1 MRAMEFIN
9 EAINWQGNK
18 GAAQATSTDHTLD
31 EARQYVKSNYPK
43 HKTYTVRRVEPGF
56 RALDVKTGEH
66 NDDAMRASYTQEN
79 AINQFVSIFKL
90 KENPYM
96 SGSEQFTSSIGYS
109 WHVGEDSEHKHAI
122 LYYEDRGMGSDSITI
137 AGKTAVELKLMHEA
151 LIQVGLIPDPAET
164 KAKRAATAKSRSDA
178 AAKKG
183 IKIGTRITIRRM
195 DNNEICFAGN
205 VTAITP
211 NGAVEITIDEKNPE
225 QQGPEVGDKY
235 KMKPGT
241 INKHMI
247 SNDN

>member
-1 MRAMEFIN
+1 MRATEFTT
-9 EAINWQGNK
+9 EAINWQGNL
-18 GAAQATSTDHTLD
+18 GNQQAAQTDHTID

-43 HKTYTVRRVEPGF
+43 HKTYTVRRMEPGF

-66 NDDAMRASYTQEN
+66 NDDAMRASNMQET

-90 KENPYM
+90 KENTYM
-96 SGSEQFTSSIGYS
+96 SGSAQFTTSIGYS
-109 WHVGEDSEHKHAI
+109 WHVGEDADHTHAI

-137 AGKTAVELKLMHEA
+137 AAKTAADLAIMQEV
-151 LIQVGLIPDPAET
+151 LIDTGLIPDPAEV
-164 KAKRAATAKSRSDA
+164 KAKRAATAKNRSDA

-195 DNNEICFAGN
+195 DTNEICFAGD

-211 NGAVEITIDEKNPE
+211 NGVVEITIDQKDPA
-225 QQGPEVGDKY
+225 QQGPEIGEKY

-241 INKHMI
+241 ISKHMI